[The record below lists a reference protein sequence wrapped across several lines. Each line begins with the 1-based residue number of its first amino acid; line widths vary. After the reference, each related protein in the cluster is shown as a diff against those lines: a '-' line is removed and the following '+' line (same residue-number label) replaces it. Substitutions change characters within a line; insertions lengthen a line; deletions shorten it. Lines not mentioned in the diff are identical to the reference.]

1 MANRLKPSAQE
12 LNSLV
17 NKQEAIENTQNSP
30 LITTVAPPD
39 PSTNVNRATQYSR
52 GGPGS

>member
-30 LITTVAPPD
+30 LITTVAHL
-39 PSTNVNRATQYSR
+39 THQQM
-52 GGPGS
+52 